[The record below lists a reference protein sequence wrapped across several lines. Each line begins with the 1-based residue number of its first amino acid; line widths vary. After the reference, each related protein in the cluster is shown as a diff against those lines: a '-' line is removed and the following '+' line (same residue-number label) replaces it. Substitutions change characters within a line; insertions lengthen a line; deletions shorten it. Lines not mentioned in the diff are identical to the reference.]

1 MTCSQV
7 FEDPI
12 SIQKR
17 PWRGFLNILPLKSM
31 TCLLLQSSHEVNA
44 SPWWGRVTVAGR
56 VPSILQRILVKN
68 SAKGSIRWLV
78 ALLWPSQV
86 WLHHHSQSH
95 GALSHPNPQPNAVG
109 PQQYV
114 WMCEKKTFRRLKSF
128 FSTRLKRSIATA
140 TRQPEKTFQ
149 LPKSFSDHS
158 PLKRS
163 ANILTS

>member
-17 PWRGFLNILPLKSM
+17 PWHGFLNILPLKSM

-68 SAKGSIRWLV
+68 GAKGSIRWLV

-109 PQQYV
+109 PQQ
-114 WMCEKKTFRRLKSF
+114 EKTFRRLNSF
-128 FSTRLKRSIATA
+128 FSTRLERSIATA
-140 TRQPEKTFQ
+140 TRQPEKTC
-149 LPKSFSDHS
+149 
-158 PLKRS
+158 S
-163 ANILTS
+163 ASEKFFWPFPTQKVSK